1 MVFGAPLNDWID
13 KMRSAF
19 LSTEMPAV
27 ISSVSITIP
36 RNMIL
41 VEGPSILEDFTGA
54 LMVVQRDS
62 IDSRLSA
69 HSVEPGEPAVKKLS
83 R

>member
-1 MVFGAPLNDWID
+1 
-13 KMRSAF
+13 MRSAF
-19 LSTEMPAV
+19 LSSEIPAV

-36 RNMIL
+36 KNVIL

-62 IDSRLSA
+62 IDCRLSV
-69 HSVEPGEPAVKKLS
+69 HSVEPGEPAVKKLL

>member
-1 MVFGAPLNDWID
+1 M
-13 KMRSAF
+13 KSAF
-19 LSTEMPAV
+19 LSSEMPAI

-36 RNMIL
+36 KNVIL

-54 LMVVQRDS
+54 LMVVQRDC
-62 IDSRLSA
+62 IDYRSSA
-69 HSVEPGEPAVKKLS
+69 HSVEPGEPAVKKSS

>member
-1 MVFGAPLNDWID
+1 
-13 KMRSAF
+13 MRSAF
-19 LSTEMPAV
+19 LSSEIPAT

-36 RNMIL
+36 KNVIL

-54 LMVVQRDS
+54 LMVVQKDS
-62 IDSRLSA
+62 IDCRLSA
-69 HSVEPGEPAVKKLS
+69 HSVEPGEPAIKKSL